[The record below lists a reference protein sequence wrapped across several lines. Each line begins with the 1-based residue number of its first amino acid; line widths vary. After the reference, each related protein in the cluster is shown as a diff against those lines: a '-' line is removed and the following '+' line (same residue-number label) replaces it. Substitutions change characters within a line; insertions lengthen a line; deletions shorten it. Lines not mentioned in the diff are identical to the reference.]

1 MAYLVDTDWIIDY
14 LKGKKSI
21 VNKLQKLFDEGLTIS
36 VISLAELYEG
46 IFASKEPKKHLNA
59 LQCFLSGIVVL
70 GITDE
75 VCQTFGKLRV
85 EQRKTG
91 VIIDNFDL
99 LIGSTALVH
108 NLTILTDN
116 IKHFTKIRGIKTKS
130 SKL

>member
-14 LKGKKSI
+14 LKGKKTI
-21 VNKLQKLFDEGLTIS
+21 VEKLQKLFDEGLTMS

-46 IFASKEPKKHLNA
+46 IFASKNPKKHLNA
-59 LQCFLSGIVVL
+59 LQDFLSGIVVL

-75 VCQTFGKLRV
+75 ICKTFGKLRA

-91 VIIDNFDL
+91 IIIDNFDL

-108 NLTILTDN
+108 DLTILTDN
-116 IKHFTKIRGIKTKS
+116 IKHFKKIKGIKIKS
-130 SKL
+130 SE

>member
-1 MAYLVDTDWIIDY
+1 MAYLIDTDWIIDY

-21 VNKLQKLFDEGLTIS
+21 VNKLQKLFDKGLTIS

-46 IFASKEPKKHLNA
+46 IFASKEPKKHLNS
-59 LQCFLSGIVVL
+59 LQDFLSGIVVL

-75 VCQTFGKLRV
+75 VCQTFGKLRA
-85 EQRKTG
+85 EQRKLG

-116 IKHFTKIRGIKTKS
+116 IKHFQKIKGIKIES
-130 SKL
+130 SK